1 MTPQSHVLVIAPIK
15 MEQEAELRSLLES
28 MNSLPGQANP
38 NNPIV
43 PFGRF
48 DQIHFAR
55 FAILVDQTLEDVHTL
70 YGLAAVNYPLT
81 LAFFADFDGT
91 ADDFRAD
98 LVQRAGDGLQRLFSC
113 CQDFTPGTDL
123 ARWMKEHE
131 NPAATMY
138 MNWRGRTVTQI
149 WQENALRLDLE
160 DYLQKNQEALSQKT
174 QQQIHKELHEFVT
187 AEAYRGRLKLDK
199 PKRTPFAWW
208 LRNFLHFIGVPIL
221 LLLLAPFLLLYIPIF
236 IYQLRRREQS
246 DKEYA
251 PRVSTGYE
259 RELGNLEDHDVT
271 NQFTVIGGI
280 KPGLFRRWT
289 MSFLLWVMEYTTRHI
304 YVRGHLARI
313 STIHAARWVFL
324 NDKKRMVFASNY
336 DGSLESYMDD
346 FINKVG
352 WGLNLVFSN
361 GISYPTTNWL
371 VLDGSKDEQ
380 KYKSVL
386 RRHQLPTEV
395 WYKAYPGLSVFDLK
409 RNTLIRRGIEKSRMS
424 EEELRQWVA
433 LF

>member
-1 MTPQSHVLVIAPIK
+1 MTPQSHFLVTAPIK
-15 MEQEAELRSLLES
+15 MEQEAELRRLLQS

-38 NNPIV
+38 DNPIV

-55 FAILVDQTLEDVHTL
+55 FAILADRTLQDIHTL
-70 YGLAAVNYPLT
+70 YGLPAQDYPLT
-81 LAFFADFDGT
+81 IAFFADFDGT

-98 LVQRAGDGLQRLFSC
+98 LVRRAGDGLQRIFSC
-113 CQDFTPGTDL
+113 CQDFIAGIDL
-123 ARWMKEHE
+123 ARWMEDHE

-160 DYLQKNQEALSQKT
+160 DHIQKNQEVFAQRT
-174 QQQIHKELHEFVT
+174 PQQVHKDLREFVT
-187 AEAYRGRLKLDK
+187 AEVYRGRLKLDR
-199 PKRTPFAWW
+199 PKRTPLGWW
-208 LRNFLHFIGVPIL
+208 LRNCLHLVGVPLL
-221 LLLLAPFLLLYIPIF
+221 LLLLAPLLLLYLPIF
-236 IYQLRRREQS
+236 IYQLRSREHS

-251 PRVSTGYE
+251 PRVSPEYE

-271 NQFTVIGGI
+271 NQFTVLGSI

-289 MSFLLWVMEYTTRHI
+289 MSFLLWLMEYTTRHI

-324 NDKKRMVFASNY
+324 NDKRRMVFASNY

-386 RRHQLPTEV
+386 RRHQLPTDV

-409 RNTLIRRGIEKSRMS
+409 RNTLIRRGIEKSSMS
-424 EEELRQWVA
+424 EEDLRQWVA